1 VVVVFSELP
10 GMAILIYI
18 QGSLKSMDT
27 GKYFQN
33 GLAEIVELRR
43 TVRSVKI
50 LSCDI
55 FLNFLNSLIL
65 KIQR

>member
-1 VVVVFSELP
+1 VVFSELP
-10 GMAILIYI
+10 GMVILIYI

>member
-55 FLNFLNSLIL
+55 FLNFLN
-65 KIQR
+65 